1 MTRKRF
7 VKLLMAYGYTRN
19 RANEL
24 AQKCHQNGVPYVE
37 DIHRRK
43 VHLCFNGKKFA
54 RAIRQA
60 TQEVERAMQQLNEA
74 VKRMGKSFKI
84 PKPDMVVHHPQ
95 LITTTNAYNF
105 LEKNMQIMPLADHKA
120 MHNGLRVDFPAIDEM
135 SAQWPKQNPHIN
147 GGGGNE

>member
-24 AQKCHQNGVPYVE
+24 AQLCHQNGVPYAE
-37 DIHRRK
+37 DIHRRRL
-43 VHLCFNGKKFA
+43 HLCFNGKKFA
-54 RAIRQA
+54 KAIRQA
-60 TQEVERAMQQLNEA
+60 AIEVERAMRQLAEA
-74 VKRMGKSFKI
+74 AKRAGQSIKI

-105 LEKNMQIMPLADHKA
+105 LEKNMQLATQADHKA
-120 MHNGLRVDFPAIDEM
+120 MHNGLRVDFSAIDEM
-135 SAQWPKQNPHIN
+135 SAQWPKENPHIN